1 MDPYRPNQ
9 YGYRPPPP
17 AIGAFGQPPIPP
29 RYPAPIR
36 PPTYGG
42 QYNLVYRPP
51 PTQTTAPESADK
63 LNTLFV
69 GAIAPGISDEWI
81 EKILQTCG
89 TLKHWKRA
97 KDASGNPKGFGFATY
112 EDPDSSLCAL
122 RVIGGEKT
130 DGVTLKATDGSQ
142 IEKKLIVKADDNV
155 RSYLESYQHSSKQT
169 TEEQDKEIDLEKYRT
184 VLKYVTAISKG
195 LSPAEGDTATLSS
208 EQLTTE
214 GHSTETTQNNEQDSL
229 ARDLA
234 MFKERAAQK
243 DQDKRTE
250 RRRRS
255 STERRRDFVKGSVDE
270 KELAMT
276 DEEIERRRREKHERD
291 VENAYRHREKRFE
304 NRQNAQL
311 RDYEKDM
318 KREKEE
324 EERLVKDRAYWLE
337 RLANWDDEVEM
348 EKGEEP
354 YYSDRS
360 RWRKMRENVRRREHE
375 RDEEDRRREQQEIE
389 EEKRRQEEEERIR
402 KESKILNREGE
413 DGKIAVK
420 TTKLN
425 FNISIKRNTLGGVD
439 EEEEEESKKKR
450 RVLVPLDYSDIDN
463 RQYSDD
469 EEMTVE
475 ERTARL
481 KKLIDSIPSSQNE
494 LWNYRVR
501 WEELDEPLIEQKLR
515 PFVSKKI
522 YEILG
527 MEEEDLVN
535 FVLKFIREKKGPDEL
550 VSELEG
556 ALEEDALVFVMKLW
570 RALIFEIERKIR
582 RL

>member
-1 MDPYRPNQ
+1 M
-9 YGYRPPPP
+9 
-17 AIGAFGQPPIPP
+17 
-29 RYPAPIR
+29 
-36 PPTYGG
+36 
-42 QYNLVYRPP
+42 
-51 PTQTTAPESADK
+51 
-63 LNTLFV
+63 
-69 GAIAPGISDEWI
+69 
-81 EKILQTCG
+81 
-89 TLKHWKRA
+89 
-97 KDASGNPKGFGFATY
+97 
-112 EDPDSSLCAL
+112 
-122 RVIGGEKT
+122 
-130 DGVTLKATDGSQ
+130 KATDGSQ

-155 RSYLESYQHSSKQT
+155 RSYLENYQHSSKQT

-214 GHSTETTQNNEQDSL
+214 GHSAETTQNNEQDSL

-354 YYSDRS
+354 YYSDR
-360 RWRKMRENVRRREHE
+360 
-375 RDEEDRRREQQEIE
+375 
-389 EEKRRQEEEERIR
+389 
-402 KESKILNREGE
+402 
-413 DGKIAVK
+413 
-420 TTKLN
+420 
-425 FNISIKRNTLGGVD
+425 
-439 EEEEEESKKKR
+439 
-450 RVLVPLDYSDIDN
+450 
-463 RQYSDD
+463 
-469 EEMTVE
+469 
-475 ERTARL
+475 
-481 KKLIDSIPSSQNE
+481 
-494 LWNYRVR
+494 
-501 WEELDEPLIEQKLR
+501 
-515 PFVSKKI
+515 
-522 YEILG
+522 
-527 MEEEDLVN
+527 
-535 FVLKFIREKKGPDEL
+535 
-550 VSELEG
+550 
-556 ALEEDALVFVMKLW
+556 
-570 RALIFEIERKIR
+570 
-582 RL
+582 